1 MSDRL
6 KYEWFFWFHGRIKA
20 EKYPNAR
27 HLAEEFEIN
36 VRTAQRD
43 IDFMR
48 DRLAAPL
55 FFDRSRH
62 GYRYT
67 DNSYEL
73 PGHWINETNVLA
85 LAFAVR
91 LPSAIPD
98 PALKDDLCRLIDRVT
113 GATGKKGKSCL
124 NRITEKISVKN
135 IEYARVDT
143 ETFRRA
149 AEALFDDQALRIS
162 YHSPHTNRTSTR
174 TVLPLHLMHY
184 IGSWHLL
191 AWCTHRHE
199 IRDFAVARIREITS
213 AKKTISLPEDLP
225 SIKDHTRRHFGIMQG
240 DETSEV
246 TLRFTPK
253 IAPWIA
259 EQIWHPRQ
267 QTGTDPDGS
276 LLLTFPAAD
285 FRELVKIVLSHRA
298 EVSVVKPR
306 ELQCLV
312 REQIDKMATISR
324 SSG

>member
-6 KYEWFFWFHGRIKA
+6 KYERFFWFHGQIKA
-20 EKYPNAR
+20 NTYPNAR
-27 HLAEEFEIN
+27 SLAEAFEIN

-43 IDFMR
+43 IIFMR
-48 DRLAAPL
+48 DRLAATL
-55 FFDRSRH
+55 AFDRSRN

-67 DNSYEL
+67 DDSYEL
-73 PGHWINETNVLA
+73 PGHWVSETNMLA

-91 LPSAIPD
+91 LASTIPD

-124 NRITEKISVKN
+124 SRVTEKISVKN

-143 ETFRRA
+143 ETFRHA

-162 YHSPHTNRTSTR
+162 YHSPHSNGTSTR
-174 TVLPLHLMHY
+174 TIQPLHLMHY
-184 IGSWHLL
+184 MGSWHLL
-191 AWCTHRHE
+191 AWCTHRRE
-199 IRDFAVARIREITS
+199 IRDFAVARIWEITP
-213 AKKTISLPEDLP
+213 AKETIHLPEDLP

-240 DETSEV
+240 DETTEV

-285 FRELVKIVLSHRA
+285 FRELVKIILGHGA

-306 ELQCLV
+306 KLQRLV
-312 REQIDKMATISR
+312 REEINKMATLYS